1 MLGISLS
8 NRSGLPASALAA
20 LSRRAEEHAFS
31 HVVMNESYNDVLA
44 YLVAAAS
51 ATQRV
56 TLCSGIANVGLRH
69 PVLMALGAAVVDDVS
84 GGRCV
89 LGLGTGTQW
98 FTPDRYDTLAI
109 KPLQMMREYVAVVRA
124 VLSGEPVNLP
134 GPRFPVQDFHLAAR
148 PRRAH
153 VPILLA
159 VVGHRMAELAG
170 EIADGVIVNMNGPE
184 DIATIRAQVARGCE
198 RAKRD
203 PSSVTVAALVTTC
216 VDDDADPDVP
226 HLRRLQ
232 PPRDGPGLRRR
243 GSRGPRARTAW
254 RRRGRGARRARRAGR
269 AHLRL
274 WLGRALPRQGRGL
287 PPGRRRPADRLGPP
301 QRRALAG
308 HLRARHRGVRRGSC
322 RRVTEG
328 REPRRSRA
336 QAAVPAIEGTSGRM
350 AARPRVDRGCGDA
363 ECRPTSRL
371 RVSSTMGWART
382 TNCAWS
388 TPSMRGSGWAELR
401 FRLARPA
408 RRCKERWSTSRETHG
423 RRFWQRRSSESSRR
437 PAESRSLSRR
447 SRVRA
452 ES

>member
-8 NRSGLPASALAA
+8 NRSGLPASALGA

-31 HVVMNESYNDVLA
+31 HVIMNESYNDVLA
-44 YLVAAAS
+44 YLVVAAS
-51 ATQRV
+51 ATQRA

-84 GGRCV
+84 GGRFV

-148 PRRAH
+148 PRRPH

-184 DIATIRAQVARGCE
+184 DIAAIRAAVARGCE

-216 VDDDADPDVP
+216 VDDDAE
-226 HLRRLQ
+226 
-232 PPRDGPGLRRR
+232 
-243 GSRGPRARTAW
+243 A
-254 RRRGRGARRARRAGR
+254 ARRAVRASIPMYLTFDGYSR
-269 AHLRL
+269 HVTA
-274 WLGRALPRQGRGL
+274 LGFGDAVAEVRALV
-287 PPGRRRPADRLGPP
+287 
-301 QRRALAG
+301 QR
-308 HLRARHRGVRRGSC
+308 
-322 RRVTEG
+322 
-328 REPRRSRA
+328 
-336 QAAVPAIEGTSGRM
+336 
-350 AARPRVDRGCGDA
+350 GDA
-363 ECRPTSRL
+363 EAAARAVPDALVERTCAYGSAERCRAKVAAFRQAGVDLPI
-371 RVSSTMGWART
+371 VS
-382 TNCAWS
+382 
-388 TPSMRGSGWAELR
+388 
-401 FRLARPA
+401 ARPSGA
-408 RRCKERWSTSRETHG
+408 PWPATYERVIAAFGGGHAG
-423 RRFWQRRSSESSRR
+423 G
-437 PAESRSLSRR
+437 
-447 SRVRA
+447 
-452 ES
+452 